1 MTKEQMEIVAKARE
15 HVVRE
20 FRAGRGGYSA
30 PDHPASPWYN
40 PEEWDDEGNYYGP
53 PKNMMPVPIQRETDT
68 VSVDTPETD
77 TLLND
82 VKAMLEDGLSIREIA
97 SNLGITAP
105 KVQRLKAKLK
115 LSD

>member
-1 MTKEQMEIVAKARE
+1 MTPEQMELVAEARAKAAIL
-15 HVVRE
+15 
-20 FRAGRGGYSA
+20 FRTGKPGWDR
-30 PDHPASPWYN
+30 PDSPGDPWYN